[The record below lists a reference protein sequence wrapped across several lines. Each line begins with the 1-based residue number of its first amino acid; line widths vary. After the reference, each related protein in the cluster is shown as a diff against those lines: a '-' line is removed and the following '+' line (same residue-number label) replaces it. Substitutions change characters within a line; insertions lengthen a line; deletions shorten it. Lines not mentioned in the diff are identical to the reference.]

1 MKRLFGTDGVRGTP
15 GHHPLDQKTVMGL
28 ATSLL
33 KLLAG
38 RGLPLRVLLAGDTRA
53 STPLLASWFA
63 GAFLHAGGEVAWAG
77 ILPTPA
83 VSHLLRLVG
92 GFGAGVVVS
101 ASHNP
106 ACDNGIKVLAPTG
119 EKLAQADE
127 EWLEK
132 RLFTQGVT
140 ASPALPAEDPSF
152 HQAYLRFLVETLPP
166 RALANLTMVVDA
178 ANGAASH
185 VAAPFFQALGASV
198 ELIHAWPNG
207 NNINLQCGAL
217 HPQELAAAVRER
229 GADAGVAFDGDGDR
243 VVLVTSTGRVLN
255 GDDLLLL
262 WARALA
268 REGLLPGGVVVAT
281 VMSNVA
287 LDAALRREGMRLVR
301 CAVGDREVWEAMRRE
316 NAALGGEQS
325 GHVICAHHSVTGDGL
340 LTAAHILAAGVREG
354 KTLEERADL
363 IPFPQVLLGVPVK
376 EKRPLE
382 QVPELF
388 GALKEAESRLGEAGR
403 VVVRYSGTEK
413 LLRIMVEA
421 SEESTAQSLAQHLA
435 ALAQRVL
442 G

>member
-1 MKRLFGTDGVRGTP
+1 MTRLFGTDGVRGVP
-15 GHHPLDQKTVMGL
+15 GRYPLDQGTVMGL
-28 ATSLL
+28 SRALFQ
-33 KLLAG
+33 LLAQ
-38 RGLPLRVLLAGDTRA
+38 RDLPLRVLLAGDTRV

-63 GAFLHAGGEVAWAG
+63 GAFLHAGGEVVWAG

-106 ACDNGIKVLAPTG
+106 ACDNGIKVLAPSG
-119 EKLAQADE
+119 EKLTQADE
-127 EWLEK
+127 AWLEK
-132 RLFTQGVT
+132 RLSREGVT
-140 ASPALPAEDPSF
+140 ASPALPAEDMSF
-152 HQAYLRFLVETLPP
+152 RQAYLRFLVETLPP
-166 RALANLTMVVDA
+166 QALAHLTMVVDA

-185 VAAPFFQALGASV
+185 VAAPFFQALGAKV
-198 ELIHAWPNG
+198 ELIHASPNG
-207 NNINLQCGAL
+207 ENINLGCGAL
-217 HPQELAAAVRER
+217 HPQDLAAAVRA
-229 GADAGVAFDGDGDR
+229 GKADAGVAFDGDGDR
-243 VVLVTSTGRVLN
+243 AVLVTSTGRVLN

-287 LDAALRREGMRLVR
+287 LDVALRREGMRLVR
-301 CAVGDREVWEAMRRE
+301 CPVGDREVWEAMRRE
-316 NAALGGEQS
+316 KAALGGEQS

-354 KTLEERADL
+354 KGLEERADL
-363 IPFPQVLLGVPVK
+363 VPFPQVLLGVSVK

-382 QVPELF
+382 QIPELF
-388 GALKEAESRLGEAGR
+388 GALQEAESKLGNSGRL
-403 VVVRYSGTEK
+403 VVRYSGTEN

-421 SEESTAQSLAQHLA
+421 AETSTAEKLA
-435 ALAQRVL
+435 ADLAGIARRLL